1 MSSFTLTALAGKD
14 PLPQINPPKELVEVG
29 GQFAEGTSTKLSDKD
44 IALFIPW
51 AQSAQTM
58 LNDALKDIE
67 NMPLEEQVKH
77 LQETIQS
84 VVRSSGSKN
93 YQMLMR
99 FALNRTLLLLQELS
113 KEADWHSS
121 AIQAN
126 ALDLS
131 VAGIKTALKF
141 YESDLAFQQRVAKG
155 NGTFNPE
162 YASFAKTFGASILTP
177 IDSINDASAQMRLM
191 YKTLEMVN
199 WDLSRDEKA
208 QDYSD
213 TIVDI
218 YNALNSMDEHPSK
231 VDQENIKSIRK
242 LIPLTQEVD
251 NFKLVEVKIEPIV
264 ETQPAPVVSET
275 IQNSIKDASPVTK
288 NDTKDFDYY
297 YAQVISINS
306 PNKALEVAKAAANS
320 KIDFNVY
327 AATRWNPTYGA
338 YNSHNESMEIAEAVQ
353 AKRADF
359 GIYTATR
366 FGLTSGAQNSHNES
380 MEIAEA
386 VQAKRA
392 DFGIYTA
399 TRFGLTSGAQNSHK
413 ESMVIAEAVQAKR
426 ADFDVYT
433 ATRFGLTSGAQNSHK
448 ESMVIA
454 EAVQAKRADFDV
466 YTATRFGLTSGA
478 QNSHKE
484 SMEIAKA
491 VQAKSADFR
500 IYKLSRSGLGGS
512 YSHNESMQAARIK

>member
-1 MSSFTLTALAGKD
+1 MKKIFITILLSSVSLTALAVND

-231 VDQENIKSIRK
+231 VDQDNIKNIRK
-242 LIPLTQEVD
+242 LIPTSQEV
-251 NFKLVEVKIEPIV
+251 NNLKLVEVKIELPEQPIPEKAAEAPKASIN
-264 ETQPAPVVSET
+264 ETPKQKPETEDFNYYYKILITNINPKEAAVVAKSAV
-275 IQNSIKDASPVTK
+275 QNLI
-288 NDTKDFDYY
+288 DFDAY
-297 YAQVISINS
+297 Q
-306 PNKALEVAKAAANS
+306 
-320 KIDFNVY
+320 
-327 AATRWNPTYGA
+327 ATRGVVFN
-338 YNSHNESMEIAEAVQ
+338 
-353 AKRADF
+353 
-359 GIYTATR
+359 TR
-366 FGLTSGAQNSHNES
+366 LNT
-380 MEIAEA
+380 
-386 VQAKRA
+386 
-392 DFGIYTA
+392 
-399 TRFGLTSGAQNSHK
+399 
-413 ESMVIAEAVQAKR
+413 
-426 ADFDVYT
+426 
-433 ATRFGLTSGAQNSHK
+433 
-448 ESMVIA
+448 
-454 EAVQAKRADFDV
+454 
-466 YTATRFGLTSGA
+466 
-478 QNSHKE
+478 HKE
-484 SMEIAKA
+484 SMEIATAVKA
-491 VQAKSADFR
+491 GKADFEVYQATR
-500 IYKLSRSGLGGS
+500 GALGNSQRNTHEESMEIATAVKAGKADFEVYQATRNTAGGSQPNTHEESMEIATAVKAGKVDFEVYQATRNQMGKSQQNNHKESMEIATAVKTGEADFDIYKIKRYGLGGVL
-512 YSHNESMQAARIK
+512 SHGTSMEAARTKR